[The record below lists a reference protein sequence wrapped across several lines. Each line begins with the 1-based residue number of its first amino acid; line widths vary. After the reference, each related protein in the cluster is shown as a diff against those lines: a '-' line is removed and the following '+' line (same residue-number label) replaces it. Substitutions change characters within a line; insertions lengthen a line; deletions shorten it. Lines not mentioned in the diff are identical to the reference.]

1 MFITWFRVLAPPVI
15 KLFKKFQ
22 QTAICDEGDI
32 DSLIPEVSEQDMKEL
47 SFEVEN
53 TVDGKQSFDYW
64 KPEEPLG
71 NISDSSEN
79 SASIVTN
86 LSMEHTHTLEQD
98 IDMSSSSSEDDYL
111 PKAESSNLSNIEHR
125 AVIKYFVK
133 KGKTPKE
140 IFEDMVSVLQESAPS
155 YTMVKKWAR
164 LFQQG
169 RESCED
175 DPRPG
180 RPVTVVTEENVR
192 KIEKLVLADRRI
204 KLWQIAEELQISK
217 ERVGEIIHEHMNM
230 RKISARW
237 VPKMLTPF
245 DKQRGLQTSKDFLEL
260 VGDNIDEI
268 CDRIVTVDETWVRQ
282 YEPKSKQESMQWT
295 KKGERPPKKFKVQ
308 KSASKLMATIFWD
321 SEGVLLIDYLP
332 NGTTMNGQYYANLLA
347 QAREA
352 VVQKRRGKLSR
363 GVLFLQ
369 DNASVH
375 TARVSRQALKDTGFL
390 EIDHPPYSP
399 DLAPSDYFL
408 FSNLKKELRGRRF
421 VDDNQM
427 KMAVESHFNCKEKE
441 YFLGGLKALYTRYH
455 KEDQIQTT
463 LDVIHAGGTWSGSA
477 MTAFWNFTGA
487 MANFV
492 SAPAPV
498 TYRRKRMSSVD
509 SSDGFEIV
517 DKNDVINGGPFRVHR
532 LLWRKYPYPLQG
544 ADRSFRFFFY
554 SDFEDSADYRP
565 FSRD

>member
-1 MFITWFRVLAPPVI
+1 
-15 KLFKKFQ
+15 
-22 QTAICDEGDI
+22 
-32 DSLIPEVSEQDMKEL
+32 
-47 SFEVEN
+47 
-53 TVDGKQSFDYW
+53 
-64 KPEEPLG
+64 
-71 NISDSSEN
+71 
-79 SASIVTN
+79 
-86 LSMEHTHTLEQD
+86 
-98 IDMSSSSSEDDYL
+98 MS
-111 PKAESSNLSNIEHR
+111 AESSNLSNIEHR

-169 RESCED
+169 RESCEE

-180 RPVTVVTEENVR
+180 RPVTVVMEENVR

-217 ERVGEIIHEHMNM
+217 ERVEEIIHKHMNM

-245 DKQRGLQTSKDFLEL
+245 DKQRRLQTSKDFLEL
-260 VGDNIDEI
+260 VGDNIYEI

-282 YEPKSKQESMQWT
+282 YHPESKQEFMQW
-295 KKGERPPKKFKVQ
+295 KKEKGRRRNSRFKVGIE
-308 KSASKLMATIFWD
+308 AYGDNFWD
-321 SEGVLLIDYLP
+321 SE
-332 NGTTMNGQYYANLLA
+332 
-347 QAREA
+347 

-375 TARVSRQALKDTGFL
+375 TAWVSRQALKDTGFS

-427 KMAVESHFNCKEKE
+427 KMAAESHFDCKEKE
-441 YFLGGLKALYTRYH
+441 YFLGGLKALYTRCE
-455 KEDQIQTT
+455 KCISLE
-463 LDVIHAGGTWSGSA
+463 G
-477 MTAFWNFTGA
+477 
-487 MANFV
+487 
-492 SAPAPV
+492 
-498 TYRRKRMSSVD
+498 
-509 SSDGFEIV
+509 
-517 DKNDVINGGPFRVHR
+517 
-532 LLWRKYPYPLQG
+532 
-544 ADRSFRFFFY
+544 
-554 SDFEDSADYRP
+554 DYIKK
-565 FSRD
+565 

>member
-1 MFITWFRVLAPPVI
+1 
-15 KLFKKFQ
+15 
-22 QTAICDEGDI
+22 
-32 DSLIPEVSEQDMKEL
+32 
-47 SFEVEN
+47 
-53 TVDGKQSFDYW
+53 
-64 KPEEPLG
+64 
-71 NISDSSEN
+71 
-79 SASIVTN
+79 
-86 LSMEHTHTLEQD
+86 
-98 IDMSSSSSEDDYL
+98 MS
-111 PKAESSNLSNIEHR
+111 AESSNLSNIEHR

-140 IFEDMVSVLQESAPS
+140 IFEDMVSILQESAPS

-164 LFQQG
+164 LFQQR

-180 RPVTVVTEENVR
+180 HPVT
-192 KIEKLVLADRRI
+192 
-204 KLWQIAEELQISK
+204 IAEELQISK

-230 RKISARW
+230 RKISPRW
-237 VPKMLTPF
+237 VPKMLTQF
-245 DKQRGLQTSKDFLEL
+245 DKQRRLQISKDFLEL

-282 YEPKSKQESMQWT
+282 YDPESKQESMQWT

-332 NGTTMNGQYYANLLA
+332 TGTTMNGQYYANLLA
-347 QAREA
+347 QARE
-352 VVQKRRGKLSR
+352 VVIQKRRGKLLR

-375 TARVSRQALKDTGFL
+375 TARVSRQALKDTGFS

-427 KMAVESHFNCKEKE
+427 KMAVESHFDPK
-441 YFLGGLKALYTRYH
+441 
-455 KEDQIQTT
+455 
-463 LDVIHAGGTWSGSA
+463 
-477 MTAFWNFTGA
+477 
-487 MANFV
+487 
-492 SAPAPV
+492 
-498 TYRRKRMSSVD
+498 KRNI
-509 SSDGFEIV
+509 F
-517 DKNDVINGGPFRVHR
+517 
-532 LLWRKYPYPLQG
+532 
-544 ADRSFRFFFY
+544 
-554 SDFEDSADYRP
+554 
-565 FSRD
+565 

>member
-1 MFITWFRVLAPPVI
+1 
-15 KLFKKFQ
+15 
-22 QTAICDEGDI
+22 
-32 DSLIPEVSEQDMKEL
+32 
-47 SFEVEN
+47 
-53 TVDGKQSFDYW
+53 
-64 KPEEPLG
+64 
-71 NISDSSEN
+71 
-79 SASIVTN
+79 
-86 LSMEHTHTLEQD
+86 
-98 IDMSSSSSEDDYL
+98 MS
-111 PKAESSNLSNIEHR
+111 AESSNLSNIEHR

-133 KGKTPKE
+133 KGKTPKA

-164 LFQQG
+164 LFQQR

-230 RKISARW
+230 RKISACW

-245 DKQRGLQTSKDFLEL
+245 DKQRRLQTSKDFLEL

-282 YEPKSKQESMQWT
+282 YDPESKQESMQWT
-295 KKGERPPKKFKVQ
+295 KKGERPPKEFKVQ
-308 KSASKLMATIFWD
+308 KSASKLMATTFWD

-332 NGTTMNGQYYANLLA
+332 KGTTMNGQYYANLLA

-375 TARVSRQALKDTGFL
+375 TARVSRQALKDTGFS
-390 EIDHPPYSP
+390 EIDHPPYSL

-427 KMAVESHFNCKEKE
+427 KMAVESHFDCKEKE
-441 YFLGGLKALYTRYH
+441 YFLGGLKALYTRCE
-455 KEDQIQTT
+455 KCISLE
-463 LDVIHAGGTWSGSA
+463 G
-477 MTAFWNFTGA
+477 
-487 MANFV
+487 
-492 SAPAPV
+492 
-498 TYRRKRMSSVD
+498 
-509 SSDGFEIV
+509 
-517 DKNDVINGGPFRVHR
+517 
-532 LLWRKYPYPLQG
+532 
-544 ADRSFRFFFY
+544 
-554 SDFEDSADYRP
+554 DYIEK
-565 FSRD
+565 